1 MTDQTGRTAAP
12 AAKKKKGLSRKT
24 LYMLIALAAAALM
37 MSLAAVIRGAND
49 GREYA
54 LYYDQAVSAYDC
66 GDYNT
71 ALSYLRKAYAKSE
84 TDECVVFMADCYEA
98 QKNYTKALELL
109 TALNS
114 RKSDILSRIAALEEK
129 CGRSEDAGRVTV
141 AGKEYPV
148 NTTGIVLDNMA
159 LGDGVLSE
167 LSSLYALSNLSAAGN
182 GITSIAPISQLGG
195 LTTLNLSDNSI
206 SDISPLSSLSN
217 LRTLYLDNNPVADL
231 SPLCSLSNL
240 TTLSIKGVPVTDRQ
254 LAELSSALPNCAI
267 HSETASKSSAD
278 ITLGGVTF
286 KSDVTELDL
295 SGLGIRDISALSE
308 CRSLARLD
316 LSGNS
321 ISDLSPLMDI
331 PGLMWLNVASNNI
344 SDLSPIMGI
353 TAISALDARDN
364 FIRSTAPL
372 SMLTGLTE
380 LHLENNPLTSLSGLR
395 RLRALETLG
404 LGSTGLTDG
413 ELSELYD
420 LGSLRLLN
428 IKGNPAL
435 SGDAVHELKDRLPY
449 CAVTHDELSF
459 PVTIGGEEFP
469 TDSEYVDVTGKSVT
483 SIDGIEQ
490 LIMLE
495 TAYLGNNYISDVSP
509 LQNLTNLRSIDL
521 SNNMVYDISPLWNL
535 TRLEYLNLAGNGI
548 ESVRALMGMTRLRH
562 LDLTGNPLSQEQIDE
577 LQSALPD
584 CQIYF

>member
-254 LAELSSALPNCAI
+254 LAELSSSLPNCAI
-267 HSETASKSSAD
+267 HSENTEEEMQDIVTQWRQASPTIPK
-278 ITLGGVTF
+278 F
-286 KSDVTELDL
+286 W
-295 SGLGIRDISALSE
+295 RDAEKAAKSALQNPGRTFTLPCGVKYRKDADAMR
-308 CRSLARLD
+308 CRLPSGRVLSYWGARLED
-316 LSGNS
+316 NAIVFMGQNQTTRKWEKTETWGGKLVENIVQAFARDCLAVALLRLDEAGFAPVFHVHDEV
-321 ISDLSPLMDI
+321 ICEEPIGGRTWQDVAEIMGQPIDWA
-331 PGLMWLNVASNNI
+331 PGLL
-344 SDLSPIMGI
+344 
-353 TAISALDARDN
+353 
-364 FIRSTAPL
+364 
-372 SMLTGLTE
+372 
-380 LHLENNPLTSLSGLR
+380 LR
-395 RLRALETLG
+395 GDGYETKF
-404 LGSTGLTDG
+404 
-413 ELSELYD
+413 YM
-420 LGSLRLLN
+420 
-428 IKGNPAL
+428 
-435 SGDAVHELKDRLPY
+435 KD
-449 CAVTHDELSF
+449 
-459 PVTIGGEEFP
+459 
-469 TDSEYVDVTGKSVT
+469 
-483 SIDGIEQ
+483 
-490 LIMLE
+490 
-495 TAYLGNNYISDVSP
+495 
-509 LQNLTNLRSIDL
+509 
-521 SNNMVYDISPLWNL
+521 
-535 TRLEYLNLAGNGI
+535 
-548 ESVRALMGMTRLRH
+548 
-562 LDLTGNPLSQEQIDE
+562 
-577 LQSALPD
+577 
-584 CQIYF
+584 